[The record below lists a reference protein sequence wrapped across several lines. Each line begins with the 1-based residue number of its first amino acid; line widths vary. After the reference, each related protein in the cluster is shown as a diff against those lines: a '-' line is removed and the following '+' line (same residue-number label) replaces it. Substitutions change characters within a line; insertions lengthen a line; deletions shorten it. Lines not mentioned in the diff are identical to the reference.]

1 MLTIA
6 NIVNIIITILFI
18 ILVISERN
26 NPKKLRNFSGSFVN
40 RTQADRQEHLVAATC
55 TT

>member
-6 NIVNIIITILFI
+6 NIVNIVITILFI

-26 NPKKLRNFSGSFVN
+26 NPKKLPIILCGISIVLTILSFV
-40 RTQADRQEHLVAATC
+40 L
-55 TT
+55 

>member
-6 NIVNIIITILFI
+6 NIVNIIIITILFI

-26 NPKKLRNFSGSFVN
+26 NPKKLPIILCGISIVLTILSFV
-40 RTQADRQEHLVAATC
+40 L
-55 TT
+55 

>member
-18 ILVISERN
+18 ILVISERD
-26 NPKKLRNFSGSFVN
+26 NPKKLPIALCTISILLTILSFV
-40 RTQADRQEHLVAATC
+40 L
-55 TT
+55 